1 MKFFNRKQN
10 QTDTLLQERAIVE
23 AIHRE
28 FDEAGEKLLQ
38 EALAIINKGTD
49 DVHKAMRLKKLGFTN
64 AEIVTKT
71 EPQQKLI
78 EISEK
83 DAELVQYYQQT
94 YPFLKFLKEEQLD
107 AICKKYN
114 LIYAPVVNY
123 IGDVPEKNLR
133 EIEQAQ
139 PLKEEDTPENRY
151 FFKLERATFVRGD
164 KEVYKLCKKGIFVE
178 RVYGYYSYESF
189 SYQGKLLDEYFKI
202 EFEHRYNLEHT
213 NLGGLFIAAPQ
224 SQFKLEGLKSEGL
237 GFFKT
242 QKIVPKD
249 PIVFR
254 YVRGGIQVLS
264 KWGLEAYDEALINP
278 INN

>member
-49 DVHKAMRLKKLGFTN
+49 DVHKAMRLKKLGFTS

-83 DAELVQYYQQT
+83 DAELVQYYRQT

-114 LIYAPVVNY
+114 LIYAPVANY

-139 PLKEEDTPENRY
+139 PLNEGDEIRSLLEDINLRLLS
-151 FFKLERATFVRGD
+151 FDDIRSSLILEREEPKMVRKGNTNILIPIEKLQPQRAFKD
-164 KEVYKLCKKGIFVE
+164 K
-178 RVYGYYSYESF
+178 R
-189 SYQGKLLDEYFKI
+189 
-202 EFEHRYNLEHT
+202 
-213 NLGGLFIAAPQ
+213 GLFIAAPQ
-224 SQFKLEGLKSEGL
+224 SHFNLEGLKNEGL
-237 GFFKT
+237 GFFKE
-242 QKIVPKD
+242 VKD

>member
-49 DVHKAMRLKKLGFTN
+49 NVHKAMRLKKLGFTN
-64 AEIVTKT
+64 AEIVTKI
-71 EPQQKLI
+71 EAQQKLI
-78 EISEK
+78 EILEK
-83 DAELVQYYQQT
+83 EAELVQYYQQT

-114 LIYAPVVNY
+114 LIYAPVANY

-139 PLKEEDTPENRY
+139 PLKKEDTLEDRY
-151 FFKLERATFVRGD
+151 FFKLERATFVSGD
-164 KEVYKLCKKGIFVE
+164 KEMYELCKEGIIVEKRERFFEYKGKRLDRLFKLGLDFIYECE
-178 RVYGYYSYESF
+178 RM
-189 SYQGKLLDEYFKI
+189 DNI
-202 EFEHRYNLEHT
+202 
-213 NLGGLFIAAPQ
+213 GLFIAAPQ
-224 SQFKLEGLKSEGL
+224 SQFNLNGLKNENL

-242 QKIVPKD
+242 EKIVPKD

-264 KWGLEAYDEALINP
+264 KWGLESYDEALINP

>member
-71 EPQQKLI
+71 EAQQKLI

-114 LIYAPVVNY
+114 LIYAPVANY

-139 PLKEEDTPENRY
+139 PLKKEDEIKPWSFWESEVGSDLSLLSFGIIGTSLFTKQTNEKMATKEKKRKENISAIKPIEKLQSPRT
-151 FFKLERATFVRGD
+151 FKD
-164 KEVYKLCKKGIFVE
+164 K
-178 RVYGYYSYESF
+178 
-189 SYQGKLLDEYFKI
+189 
-202 EFEHRYNLEHT
+202 
-213 NLGGLFIAAPQ
+213 GGLFIAAPQ
-224 SQFKLEGLKSEGL
+224 SHFNLEGLKNEGL
-237 GFFKT
+237 GFFKE
-242 QKIVPKD
+242 VKD

>member
-1 MKFFNRKQN
+1 MKFFNKKQN

-83 DAELVQYYQQT
+83 DAELVQYYRQT
-94 YPFLKFLKEEQLD
+94 YLFLKFLKEEQLD

-114 LIYAPVVNY
+114 LIYAPVANY

-139 PLKEEDTPENRY
+139 PLKKEDEIMPG
-151 FFKLERATFVRGD
+151 TFWNS
-164 KEVYKLCKKGIFVE
+164 EVG
-178 RVYGYYSYESF
+178 F
-189 SYQGKLLDEYFKI
+189 SMFGFIGTGLKLLKLNEPLKEIELETEETIKVKQQNPRIFKDK
-202 EFEHRYNLEHT
+202 R
-213 NLGGLFIAAPQ
+213 GLFIAAPQ
-224 SQFKLEGLKSEGL
+224 SHFNLEGLKSEGL
-237 GFFKT
+237 GFFKE
-242 QKIVPKD
+242 VKD

>member
-1 MKFFNRKQN
+1 MKFFSKKQN

-28 FDEAGEKLLQ
+28 FDEAGEKILQ

-49 DVHKAMRLKKLGFTN
+49 DVHKAMRLKKLGFTS

-71 EPQQKLI
+71 KEQQNII

-83 DAELVQYYQQT
+83 DAELVQYYRQT

-114 LIYAPVVNY
+114 LIYAPVANY

-139 PLKEEDTPENRY
+139 PLKKEDEIKPWSFWESEVGRDLNLLSIGIIRTSLFTKQTNEKMATEEKKNISAIKPIE
-151 FFKLERATFVRGD
+151 KLRPQRTFND
-164 KEVYKLCKKGIFVE
+164 K
-178 RVYGYYSYESF
+178 R
-189 SYQGKLLDEYFKI
+189 
-202 EFEHRYNLEHT
+202 
-213 NLGGLFIAAPQ
+213 GLFIAAPQ
-224 SQFKLEGLKSEGL
+224 SHFNLEGLKNEGL
-237 GFFKT
+237 GFFKE
-242 QKIVPKD
+242 VKD

>member
-1 MKFFNRKQN
+1 MKFFNKKQN

-49 DVHKAMRLKKLGFTN
+49 DVHKAMRLKKLGFTS

-83 DAELVQYYQQT
+83 DAELVQYYRQT

-114 LIYAPVVNY
+114 LIYAPVANY

-139 PLKEEDTPENRY
+139 PLKKEDEIKPLSFWESEVGRDLSLLSFGIIGTSLFTKQTNEKMATKEKKRKENISAIKPIE
-151 FFKLERATFVRGD
+151 KLQSPRTFND
-164 KEVYKLCKKGIFVE
+164 K
-178 RVYGYYSYESF
+178 R
-189 SYQGKLLDEYFKI
+189 
-202 EFEHRYNLEHT
+202 
-213 NLGGLFIAAPQ
+213 GLFIAAPQ
-224 SQFKLEGLKSEGL
+224 SHFNLEGLKNEGL
-237 GFFKT
+237 GFFKE
-242 QKIVPKD
+242 VKD